1 MTKTK
6 DCTETIKSI
15 QNCIG
20 KTVLGVARVQ
30 TYLNDQEDED
40 GVGDLEIKFVDN
52 SFLSLTGKG
61 DAETIKA
68 DNKKLTEPKSFNVS
82 ETEIISW
89 RRVELN
95 EEESWKKIIGQTLHS
110 VEIELKKYRNIGDQ
124 ITACSMQFNT
134 DFVTFYETNSDM
146 NKFFVN
152 KALPK
157 VEGQKR
163 IEIIK

>member
-1 MTKTK
+1 MTKTE
-6 DCTETIKSI
+6 DCIETIKSI

-20 KTVLGVARVQ
+20 KTVMEIARVQ

-40 GVGDLEIKFVDN
+40 GFGDLEIKFVDN
-52 SFLSLTGKG
+52 LYLSLVGNG

-68 DNKKLTEPKSFNVS
+68 DNKKVTEPKSFNVS
-82 ETEIISW
+82 ERDIISW
-89 RRVELN
+89 RRVILN
-95 EEESWKKIIGQTLHS
+95 EEESWQKIIGQTLYS

-124 ITACSMQFNT
+124 ITACSMHFNT
-134 DFVTFYETNSDM
+134 DFVTFYETNSDS

-152 KALPK
+152 KTLPK
-157 VEGQKR
+157 VKGQKR